1 MQAMDDEAFT
11 RWLMGDTFGT
21 PGLGLSPDPPWFAE
35 AACADAHVD
44 PAWFFPEGRGRSP
57 ARAVAICNGCP
68 VREQCARHA
77 DAQGYDEGVWGGTT
91 PQQRAEQQHAAA

>member
-1 MQAMDDEAFT
+1 MIDGDRYL

-21 PGLGLSPDPPWFAE
+21 PGLGLPADPPWFAD
-35 AACADAHVD
+35 AACADPDAD

-57 ARAVAICNGCP
+57 ARAVAICDDCP
-68 VREQCARHA
+68 VREPCAAHA

-91 PQQRAEQQHAAA
+91 PRQRAEQQRVAAA